1 VCGVKF
7 KIWNTVVVVYFG
19 VIRGQKS
26 KMERFRSCF
35 DEVISSSNLAAIIPS
50 NILEPLIPSIV
61 FFGSQEHGTTLL
73 MEHFLQFPLPQK
85 LRIPIEVYLRSVEK
99 YPEEMNRIEMFDE
112 NNNLLP
118 DLTVIVPEPTE
129 WSTIDE
135 DFYENLYL
143 KVKTLLEEREGNNP
157 RSSDLTLRLCFYSAN
172 LPLLNVLFFPLECK
186 KKMSDHLT
194 TQATHSYYCFVL
206 SVFTPFRQAEVN
218 EIYFNRKTEVCL
230 SSPLPS
236 PPRDL
241 ILLLKLKGISS
252 EILTRFG
259 FRDNQ
264 EMRWKEII
272 DTSITRN
279 SNNRIRATQLPIVCS
294 TVGQIN
300 ERLWNV
306 SVNQFYEQE
315 KEFFHHLSEQV
326 KQCGSLITH
335 HQATCFCLFDHH
347 LSQFYSQYIRRKWIP
362 LYIYELLLKWSQ
374 ERGTTGEE
382 KKRSEHEMILTELF
396 DQIHIESS
404 GMELLNRIQFIAIE
418 LASDDHNNPLLTFSL
433 PSTIAL
439 AAPASQ

>member
-1 VCGVKF
+1 
-7 KIWNTVVVVYFG
+7 
-19 VIRGQKS
+19 
-26 KMERFRSCF
+26 
-35 DEVISSSNLAAIIPS
+35 
-50 NILEPLIPSIV
+50 
-61 FFGSQEHGTTLL
+61 
-73 MEHFLQFPLPQK
+73 
-85 LRIPIEVYLRSVEK
+85 
-99 YPEEMNRIEMFDE
+99 
-112 NNNLLP
+112 
-118 DLTVIVPEPTE
+118 
-129 WSTIDE
+129 
-135 DFYENLYL
+135 
-143 KVKTLLEEREGNNP
+143 
-157 RSSDLTLRLCFYSAN
+157 
-172 LPLLNVLFFPLECK
+172 
-186 KKMSDHLT
+186 
-194 TQATHSYYCFVL
+194 
-206 SVFTPFRQAEVN
+206 
-218 EIYFNRKTEVCL
+218 
-230 SSPLPS
+230 
-236 PPRDL
+236 
-241 ILLLKLKGISS
+241 LKGISS

-418 LASDDHNNPLLTFSL
+418 LASDDQNNPLLTFSL
-433 PSTIAL
+433 PSTIITESSSVELVIEEDPSSGVEDPSSGVEDPSSGVEYVDEGKMDNGFQPNESHSNEQIISPQNEGTTEGNDPVPLKEEPELKSLTNEVQKDTDDRKHESVTISQANHS
-439 AAPASQ
+439 APEPSGETSLLKSFIDGLIQVYEFINSPSKQDR